1 MGAVLRGLECC
12 PACEEELL
20 EAVIVVK
27 PFVLERLNLW
37 GRWAGGVGPEA
48 SSSGPDPAVRPR
60 YRCGFRQRRGRE
72 TLAAYAATLAG
83 TLPSKTVRVTEI
95 AQPPR
100 RDPTNALR

>member
-1 MGAVLRGLECC
+1 VGGLGPGAF
-12 PACEEELL
+12 P
-20 EAVIVVK
+20 
-27 PFVLERLNLW
+27 P
-37 GRWAGGVGPEA
+37 P
-48 SSSGPDPAVRPR
+48 PDPAVRPR

-83 TLPSKTVRVTEI
+83 TLPSKTVRATEI